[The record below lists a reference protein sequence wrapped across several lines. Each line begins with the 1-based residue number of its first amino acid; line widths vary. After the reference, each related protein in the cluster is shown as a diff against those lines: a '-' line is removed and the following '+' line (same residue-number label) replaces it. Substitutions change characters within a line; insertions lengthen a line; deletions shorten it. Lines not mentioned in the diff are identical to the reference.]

1 MVWDA
6 FRILFVEVKA
16 VLYKESKG
24 GRFYSERFITEQ
36 GQVECLNNVALWS
49 FIGVW
54 KNRNIMLTDN
64 KRSYLLIK
72 IRILYIFE
80 VLNLKTQSLAFVM
93 ETYENCLTW
102 LK

>member
-1 MVWDA
+1 
-6 FRILFVEVKA
+6 
-16 VLYKESKG
+16 
-24 GRFYSERFITEQ
+24 
-36 GQVECLNNVALWS
+36 
-49 FIGVW
+49 
-54 KNRNIMLTDN
+54 MLTDN

-72 IRILYIFE
+72 IRILYIFA

>member
-1 MVWDA
+1 
-6 FRILFVEVKA
+6 
-16 VLYKESKG
+16 
-24 GRFYSERFITEQ
+24 
-36 GQVECLNNVALWS
+36 
-49 FIGVW
+49 
-54 KNRNIMLTDN
+54 MLTDN